1 MLDKILNKFSK
12 ISWNKLTFQQRWQYY
27 EIQARIE
34 WVLTLEYFLSLRGKI
49 KKEIQ
54 NNYTTKTE
62 EEITESIIEYD
73 AYDSV
78 DYKGFTLWKEA
89 LNPLIQEYVKQQIK
103 NIEKHTLKL
112 EL

>member
-12 ISWNKLTFQQRWQYY
+12 ISWNKLSFQERWEYY
-27 EIQARIE
+27 ETQARIE
-34 WVLTLEYFLSLRGKI
+34 NALTLQYFLYSREKI

-62 EEITESIIEYD
+62 EEIIESIVQYD
-73 AYDSV
+73 AYNSV
-78 DYKGFTLWKEA
+78 DYKGYTLWKEN